1 MPILLQTIKAILPY
15 KMNTFCR
22 KEINAILSD
31 LTTELQREYNPTNA
45 ITLDALKRLWTN
57 CERNYLQ
64 KLGVQQPGEVDLS
77 LKGSKCEYHG
87 CTKSVPKPQPID
99 GKVFCYAHRS
109 KYIKDLKNEGPC
121 CKYVSNLVNNTG
133 EQGVRCTSK
142 TINQWGYCSRHHRK
156 RFENNDEQSTPSTP
170 SSPTTV
176 EEGVSQHENQ
186 TILENQGILENQP
199 IEGQPK
205 TAIITVN
212 TTSSNTTSNITS
224 NITSNTTYTNT
235 TSNTTLDNTLGMEHL
250 SINQAKIDKWARL
263 IALHSQ

>member
-1 MPILLQTIKAILPY
+1 MPILLQIIKAILPY

-156 RFENNDEQSTPSTP
+156 RFENNDDQSTP

-176 EEGVSQHENQ
+176 EEGVSQQENQ
-186 TILENQGILENQP
+186 AILKNQAILENQP

-205 TAIITVN
+205 TAIVTVN
-212 TTSSNTTSNITS
+212 TTPNTTP
-224 NITSNTTYTNT
+224 NT